1 MNKLAYFTSE
11 SNRHGKNPRHE
22 GTERTFLLYL
32 GTTFPVCIC
41 TIIRVHGKQVNR
53 GAGQRRLR
61 NYYRQ
66 ATMDYEGQKL
76 AELLFYWII
85 LSFGAVGWVI
95 GYVQQDFTVVFYA
108 WSVGVL
114 LSVVVSIQ

>member
-1 MNKLAYFTSE
+1 
-11 SNRHGKNPRHE
+11 
-22 GTERTFLLYL
+22 
-32 GTTFPVCIC
+32 
-41 TIIRVHGKQVNR
+41 
-53 GAGQRRLR
+53 
-61 NYYRQ
+61 
-66 ATMDYEGQKL
+66 MDYEGQKL